1 LEEKVIGILGGMGS
15 YATAHTFKKILD
27 KIDAKK
33 EWDYP
38 RIIIDNN
45 PKLPSR
51 VRAIL
56 YNERQDELVKG
67 MCNSIKKLLEY
78 DVGMIFIPCNT
89 AHYFFDD
96 IKKELPSTAIF
107 NMITAV
113 AEKCKEKKYQKI
125 GVLASEGTIISDVY
139 GKYTKNEHLRMLY
152 PPESKFE
159 AIRDIMEDVKQ
170 NRISGRTKTSLVNEV
185 NGFNNPDCVV
195 LACTEL
201 SVVWDLLNE
210 RQKARCIYPVV
221 DALDVGIN
229 EIVCSLKS
237 SDPNNMPSQAAVNKA
252 LSSK

>member
-1 LEEKVIGILGGMGS
+1 MGEKIIGILGGMGS
-15 YATAHTFKKILD
+15 YATVHTFKKMLD
-27 KIDAKK
+27 KIGAKK
-33 EWDYP
+33 EQDYP

-67 MCNSIKKLLEY
+67 MCDSIKRLLQY
-78 DVGMIFIPCNT
+78 NVGMIFIPCNT

-96 IKKELPSTAIF
+96 IQKELPSTAIF

-139 GKYTKNEHLRMLY
+139 GKYTKDKGLRMLY

-170 NRISGRTKTSLVNEV
+170 NRISERTKTSLVNEF
-185 NGFNNPDCVV
+185 NGFSNPDCVV
-195 LACTEL
+195 VACTEI
-201 SVVWDLLNE
+201 SVVWDLLN
-210 RQKARCIYPVV
+210 RKQKASCVYPVL
-221 DALDVGIN
+221 DALDIGIN
-229 EIVCSLKS
+229 KIVCSIS
-237 SDPNNMPSQAAVNKA
+237 SG
-252 LSSK
+252 